1 MTAVTFWKW
10 KPAPNLRLAT
20 PATITHAPSC
30 SVNNDVTRR
39 RRQAPSPSLGA
50 KPHMR
55 YAMRNWQMTF
65 MLGAGV
71 LAVTLPM
78 ACLRET
84 DDMAHGAAPT
94 AVAAPHK
101 HVHSSE
107 ALSGN
112 ETLVQPQSQS
122 VPEPLSTA
130 QDDLYRSYVA
140 LFSADSGER
149 AAALDRVAARP
160 DRNYPQET
168 INRLLEMSADADAD
182 VAERATR
189 ALTEQ
194 IGRRVIQ
201 EARTPPTAQARE
213 ASRPAAGVDS
223 GAGGG
228 DRFGMLSD
236 QPDP

>member
-1 MTAVTFWKW
+1 MMQRDGAGM
-10 KPAPNLRLAT
+10 
-20 PATITHAPSC
+20 
-30 SVNNDVTRR
+30 
-39 RRQAPSPSLGA
+39 APSPSLGA
-50 KPHMR
+50 EPHMR

-160 DRNYPQET
+160 DRYYPQET

-189 ALTEQ
+189 ALTEL

-201 EARTPPTAQARE
+201 EDRTPPTALAWE
-213 ASRPAAGVDS
+213 ASRTAGGVTENAPAAGLDS

>member
-1 MTAVTFWKW
+1 MMQRDGAGM
-10 KPAPNLRLAT
+10 
-20 PATITHAPSC
+20 
-30 SVNNDVTRR
+30 
-39 RRQAPSPSLGA
+39 APSPSLDSE
-50 KPHMR
+50 PHMR
-55 YAMRNWQMTF
+55 YVMRNWQMNF

-71 LAVTLPM
+71 LAVTLPLV
-78 ACLRET
+78 CLRGT
-84 DDMAHGAAPT
+84 DEVANGAAT
-94 AVAAPHK
+94 MAVAVPHK
-101 HVHSSE
+101 HVDSSV

-140 LFSADSGER
+140 LFSADPGER

-160 DRNYPQET
+160 DRYYPQET
-168 INRLLEMSADADAD
+168 FMDRLLEMSADADAD

-189 ALTEQ
+189 ALTEL
-194 IGRRVIQ
+194 IGRRVI
-201 EARTPPTAQARE
+201 EEDRIPPTALAWE
-213 ASRPAAGVDS
+213 ASRSAGVTESAPVAGLDS
-223 GAGGG
+223 EAGGG

>member
-1 MTAVTFWKW
+1 MLQRDGAGM
-10 KPAPNLRLAT
+10 
-20 PATITHAPSC
+20 
-30 SVNNDVTRR
+30 
-39 RRQAPSPSLGA
+39 APSPSLGA
-50 KPHMR
+50 DPHMR

-112 ETLVQPQSQS
+112 ETRVQPQSQS

-140 LFSADSGER
+140 LFSADPGER

-160 DRNYPQET
+160 DRYYPQET
-168 INRLLEMSADADAD
+168 YMDRLLEMSADAEAD
-182 VAERATR
+182 VSERATR
-189 ALTEQ
+189 ARTEL
-194 IGRRVIQ
+194 IGRRVI
-201 EARTPPTAQARE
+201 EEDRIPPTALAWV
-213 ASRPAAGVDS
+213 ASRTAGVTESAPVAGLDS
-223 GAGGG
+223 EAGGG